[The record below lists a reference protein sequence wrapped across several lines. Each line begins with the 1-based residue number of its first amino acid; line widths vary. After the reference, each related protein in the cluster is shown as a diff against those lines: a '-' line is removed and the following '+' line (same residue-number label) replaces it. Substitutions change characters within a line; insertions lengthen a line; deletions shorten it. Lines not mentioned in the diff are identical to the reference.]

1 MAGGMSKTRRF
12 SRKFHERLRQSPH
25 LSAFL
30 FLCLA
35 GIPVAV
41 SSAAGPGKSAPRSTT
56 PPSISGSAVVGGQL
70 TADPGSWAGPTP
82 SFSISWQRCGASGD
96 SCVSAGSS
104 ASSYTPTSADAG
116 STFRIVVVATNKNGS
131 TAVTSGQTAVVQGP
145 AAPPPPPPPGA
156 FTVSPLPS
164 VSGTAQSGQSL
175 TGANGTWTPVPSNYG
190 YQWSRCDSSG
200 SSCAP
205 VSGATGTTYAVGSA
219 DVGSTL
225 RFAVTGSASGVT
237 TATATSA
244 QTAVVTAPASP
255 PPPSVTPPANTTLP
269 SVSGTPQVGSGLT
282 ASNGSWTGSPTSY
295 AYQWKRCDSS
305 GAGCSDI
312 GGATGSGYTPVSG
325 DAGATVRVTVAAT
338 NSGGTTLAVSAA
350 TSTIAAAPSSPPPS
364 SPSGSQFGVAAGWQ
378 LPWFSASDQTTYFNS
393 NQAMGA
399 GWLRFDINWTS
410 IQAGGP
416 TSYNWAPQDAVVK
429 GAIAHGMQ
437 VLGTI
442 AYTPAWARA
451 SGTTDKYPPTNNA
464 DYGNFCKATA
474 QHYGPM
480 GVHAYEVWNEPNMSG
495 FFMPSP
501 NVAKYTA
508 MLKACYTAIK
518 SVDPSSTVMT
528 GGTAPAGT
536 YNNSGSAYT
545 INGINFLEGIYANGG
560 KGYFDAVAH
569 HPYSFPYDPSTAEA
583 WSAWYQM
590 FGTSP
595 SLRSVMS
602 ANGDGSK
609 KIWGTE
615 WGAPTNGPSGSGYVS
630 ESTQATQVTSA
641 FKLWTSYSWT
651 GPLFVYD
658 FRDDGTSTSTRENF
672 FGLLRYDWSQKPA
685 WAAFKAAAGK

>member
-1 MAGGMSKTRRF
+1 MSETRRF
-12 SRKFHERLRQSPH
+12 SRKLHQRLRQSPH
-25 LSAFL
+25 LTALL

-41 SSAAGPGKSAPRSTT
+41 SSAGGPGRSAPKATT
-56 PPSISGSAVVGGQL
+56 LPSIAGSTVVGAQL
-70 TADPGSWAGPTP
+70 SADPGAWAGPSS
-82 SFSISWQRCGASGD
+82 SFSISWQRCSASGD
-96 SCVSAGSS
+96 SCASAGSS
-104 ASSYTPTSADAG
+104 ASSYTLATGDAG

-131 TAVTSGQTAVVQGP
+131 TSATSGQTAVVQGP
-145 AAPPPPPPPGA
+145 ASPPPPPPPPPPGS
-156 FTVSPLPS
+156 FNVSPLPS
-164 VSGTAQSGQSL
+164 VSGTAQSGQTL
-175 TGANGTWTPVPSNYG
+175 TGAKGTWAPVPTSYA
-190 YQWSRCDSSG
+190 YQWSRCNSSG

-205 VSGATGTTYAVGSA
+205 VSGATGATYALTSG

-255 PPPSVTPPANTTLP
+255 PPPVVTPPANTALP
-269 SVSGTPQVGSGLT
+269 SVSGTPQVGNALNG
-282 ASNGSWTGSPTSY
+282 SNGSWTGSPTSY
-295 AYQWKRCDSS
+295 AFQWKRCDSA
-305 GAGCSDI
+305 GANCGDI
-312 GGATGSGYTPVSG
+312 GNATGSSYTPVSA
-325 DAGATVRVTVAAT
+325 DAGSTVRLTVAAT
-338 NSGGTTLAVSAA
+338 NAGGTTLAVSAA
-350 TSTIAAAPSSPPPS
+350 TSTIAAAPAPPPTTS
-364 SPSGSQFGVAAGWQ
+364 SAGSQYGVAAGWQ
-378 LPWFSASDQTTYFNS
+378 LPWMSASDQATYYNS

-416 TSYNWAPQDAVVK
+416 TSYHWAPPDAVVK
-429 GAIAHGMQ
+429 RAQTHGMQ
-437 VLGTI
+437 ILGTI

-451 SGTTDKYPPTNNA
+451 SGTTDKYPPTNTS

-474 QHYGPM
+474 QHFGPM
-480 GVHAYEVWNEPNMSG
+480 GVHAYEVWNEPNLAG
-495 FFMPSP
+495 FFSPSP
-501 NVAKYTA
+501 NIAKYTA
-508 MLKACYTAIK
+508 MLKACYSAIK
-518 SVDPSSTVMT
+518 SVDPNSIVMT
-528 GGTAPAGT
+528 GGTAPAGS
-536 YNNSGSAYT
+536 YNDPGSSYN
-545 INGINFLEGIYANGG
+545 INPINFLEGIYANGG

-569 HPYSFPYDPSTAEA
+569 HPYSFPYDPSTAQA
-583 WSAWYQM
+583 WSPWYQM

-595 SLRSVMS
+595 SLRSVMT

-630 ESTQATQVTSA
+630 ETTQAAQVTQA

-672 FGLLRYDWSQKPA
+672 FGLVRYDWSQKPA